1 MNKFNRRTCI
11 LAGLGLLAEGGLF
24 PALAAPDAQSA
35 LRKLEARLGG
45 RIGLAALDTGSGKSL
60 SFRGDA
66 RFAMCSS
73 FKWVLA
79 AAILARVEQ
88 GQLSLDRLIAY
99 DAYALLPHSPVTGA
113 HLKEGEMKIGDLCAG
128 MIATSDN
135 GAANL
140 LLKQVGGPA
149 GYTGYLRRL
158 GDKVTRLDRN
168 EPKLNSNRPGDP
180 RDTTTPNAMVGTMRR
195 ILTGDALKPASREQ
209 LLDWMRHCET
219 GGQRLRAGLPPDW
232 IEGDKTGTGGRG
244 AAVDNAIVWPPGR
257 KPILIA
263 AYLSGSDKP
272 VTALEAA
279 HAEMGRLVAS
289 SFA

>member
-11 LAGLGLLAEGGLF
+11 LAGLGLLADGALV
-24 PALAAPDAQSA
+24 PALAAPDVPAA
-35 LRKLEARLGG
+35 LGKLEVRLGG

-60 SFRGDA
+60 SFRGDE

-79 AAILARVEQ
+79 AAILARVER
-88 GQLSLDRLIAY
+88 GQLSLDRFIAY
-99 DAYALLPHSPVTGA
+99 DAHALLPHSPVTGA
-113 HLKEGEMKIGDLCAG
+113 HLNQGGMTIGDLCAG
-128 MIATSDN
+128 LIATSDN

-149 GYTGYLRRL
+149 GYTRYLRKL
-158 GDKVTRLDRN
+158 GDTVTRLDRN
-168 EPKLNSNRPGDP
+168 EPTLNSNLAGDP
-180 RDTTTPNAMVGTMRR
+180 RDTTTPNAMIGTMRR
-195 ILTGDALKPASREQ
+195 ILAGDALKPASRDK

-232 IEGDKTGTGGRG
+232 SEGDKTGTGTRG

-272 VTALEAA
+272 VTALESAQ
-279 HAEMGRLVAS
+279 AEIGRLVAS